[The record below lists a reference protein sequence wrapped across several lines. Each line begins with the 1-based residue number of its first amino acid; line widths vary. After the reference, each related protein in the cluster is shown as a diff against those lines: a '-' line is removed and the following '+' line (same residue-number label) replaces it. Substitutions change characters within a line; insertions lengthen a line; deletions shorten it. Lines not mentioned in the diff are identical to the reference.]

1 MQINAGVVRVGKEEH
16 WEGVRSV
23 IGMLRQL
30 KSTQKVVINIRINI
44 FFLPS
49 YNSNASCWWLHIHFR
64 CKRFQNFCVAN
75 WRRKLQTNQPTERP
89 SNTTSIRIQAKLYPP
104 ISVDYQ
110 TWDLRS
116 FVPRELLWAA
126 VLPASNNPFIINL
139 IFDLVKTQG
148 FFFFR
153 NSREKYSK
161 TFQSKLNRRVAS
173 FGTVEE

>member
-1 MQINAGVVRVGKEEH
+1 MLVLWGLGRRNIGREWGK
-16 WEGVRSV
+16 RSV

-64 CKRFQNFCVAN
+64 CKRFQNYCVAN
-75 WRRKLQTNQPTERP
+75 WRRKLQTDQPTERP
-89 SNTTSIRIQAKLYPP
+89 NDKKTDIRIQAKLYPP

-126 VLPASNNPFIINL
+126 DLPASNNPFIHNL
-139 IFDLVKTQG
+139 IFEDAR
-148 FFFFR
+148 FFFLQKF
-153 NSREKYSK
+153 SRKI
-161 TFQSKLNRRVAS
+161 F
-173 FGTVEE
+173 